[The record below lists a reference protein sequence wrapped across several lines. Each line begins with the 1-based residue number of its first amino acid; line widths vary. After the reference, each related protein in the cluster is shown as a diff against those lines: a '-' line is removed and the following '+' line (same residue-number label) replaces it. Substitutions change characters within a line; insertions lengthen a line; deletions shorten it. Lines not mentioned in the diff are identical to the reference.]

1 MAADGGRTS
10 ELLTGMCRLEDELTE
25 HLERANE
32 LGRRVKRAHD
42 AVEEQ
47 LRLTRRLAEELRG
60 AAHDL

>member
-1 MAADGGRTS
+1 
-10 ELLTGMCRLEDELTE
+10 MCRLEDELTE

-32 LGRRVKRAHD
+32 LGRRVQRAHD

-60 AAHDL
+60 AADSL